1 MAFADLFKGL
11 GTVVEDDL
19 EASVNALRGA
29 ARGEGDALTRG
40 ILERI
45 SQDVDYTAHGI
56 EGASVGGRSLNEIS
70 PTFREGRIRV
80 AGTELGIDR
89 LANASEAEVN
99 AVRNTLK
106 RQQVPDVFL
115 KEADEA
121 ESALRRNV
129 SDSIKRAETV
139 AELVAA
145 ERRDLE
151 KTIEKLEKVKAE
163 RGGSVRG
170 KFLLAGGLAIG
181 FTELELA
188 TQAKKGC
195 WVTST
200 TGGVTTSCKLD
211 DDSCTSVLQKQ
222 FYESCSPEIRKT
234 LISPFYKIQEDD
246 IAKKA
251 AAVTGEKVPTDAAS
265 LEQYL
270 QKHTEVLGKN
280 LPELLKEPLKSQP
293 FCNGTERC
301 AACDPTAPTWSRT
314 FLTSTDKTVTI
325 SCITQSSL
333 FGTLFDWAG
342 SAANAVIEP
351 LISNTPLA
359 SSGSG
364 GFVWIIFIIFAIVIV
379 MSFLR
384 RK

>member
-70 PTFREGRIRV
+70 PTFREGQIRV
-80 AGTELGIDR
+80 AGTELGISR
-89 LANASEAEVN
+89 LANASEAEVS

-106 RQQVPDVFL
+106 RQQVSDVFL
-115 KEADEA
+115 KESADA
-121 ESALRRNV
+121 ESSLRRSV
-129 SDSIKRAETV
+129 PDSIKTAETV
-139 AELVAA
+139 AQLAAA
-145 ERRDLE
+145 ERRNLE
-151 KTIEKLEKVKAE
+151 KTIEELERVKAE

-170 KFLLAGGLAIG
+170 KFLLVGGVIG

-195 WVTST
+195 WVTRT
-200 TGGVTTSCKLD
+200 TGDQTTSCKLD
-211 DDSCTSVLQKQ
+211 EDSCTSVLQKQ

-251 AAVTGEKVPTDAAS
+251 AAVTGENVPSDATS

-270 QKHTEVLGKN
+270 QKYTEVLGKN
-280 LPELLKEPLKSQP
+280 LPELLKEPLKTQP

-342 SAANAVIEP
+342 SAANSVIAP